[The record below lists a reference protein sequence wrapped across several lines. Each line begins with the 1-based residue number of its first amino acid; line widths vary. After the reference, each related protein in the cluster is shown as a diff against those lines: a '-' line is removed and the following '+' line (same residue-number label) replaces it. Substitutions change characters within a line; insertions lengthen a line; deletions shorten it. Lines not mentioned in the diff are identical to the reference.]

1 MSRTPNRTLVR
12 ALPDSAATEA
22 LGAQLAPLLRQR
34 PGGMIWLEG
43 DLGAGKTTLA
53 RALLRALGVQGA
65 VRSPTY
71 TLVEPYELE
80 GGLRILHL
88 DLYRLA
94 EPEEL
99 YGLGVF
105 DDAPPAA
112 WWLVEW
118 PQRGQGVLPAP
129 DLHLR
134 LATDGE
140 GRRAELELPAA
151 WGAALAAEKGQSV
164 L

>member
-1 MSRTPNRTLVR
+1 MNGTLLTHTLTR
-12 ALPDSAATEA
+12 PLADSAATEA
-22 LGAQLAPLLRQR
+22 LGAGLAPLLRRQ

-71 TLVEPYELE
+71 TLVEPYDLA

-99 YGLGVF
+99 YGLGVL
-105 DDAPPAA
+105 DEAPPAA

-134 LATDGE
+134 LYSDGE
-140 GRRAELELPAA
+140 GRRAELQLPAA
-151 WGAALAAEKGQSV
+151 WLPALGPG
-164 L
+164 

>member
-1 MSRTPNRTLVR
+1 MIPTARQTLIR

-22 LGAQLAPLLRQR
+22 LGAELAPLLRSR

-43 DLGAGKTTLA
+43 ELGAGKTTLA

-71 TLVEPYELE
+71 TLVEPYELD
-80 GGLRILHL
+80 GGLRVLHL

-99 YGLGVF
+99 YGLGVL
-105 DDAPPAA
+105 DEAPPAA

-118 PQRGQGVLPAP
+118 PQRGQGVLPAA
-129 DLHLR
+129 DLHVRLR
-134 LATDGE
+134 NEGE
-140 GRRAELELPAA
+140 GRLAELELPVG
-151 WGAALAAEKGQSV
+151 WSAALVPAENQSA